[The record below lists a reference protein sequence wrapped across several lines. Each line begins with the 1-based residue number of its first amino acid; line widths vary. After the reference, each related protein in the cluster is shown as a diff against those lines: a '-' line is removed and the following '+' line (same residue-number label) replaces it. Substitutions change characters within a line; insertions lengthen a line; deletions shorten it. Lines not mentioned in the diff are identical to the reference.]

1 MPTWIQNFV
10 RRILGLQDGR
20 YLLILTK
27 QGKQVDWTVLRL
39 GKMERSKED
48 EEAQTID

>member
-1 MPTWIQNFV
+1 MPIWIQKFA

-27 QGKQVDWTVLRL
+27 QGKQIDWTVLSL
-39 GKMERSKED
+39 GKVERSKE
-48 EEAQTID
+48 EEKEVSDI